1 MDKLID
7 RLMIIG
13 MILFLIAQ
21 MKCVAQLKQI
31 DRDIEHIQT
40 SLNVMDKRAYI
51 YGNWASLEE
60 YQGVLG

>member
-1 MDKLID
+1 MEKWID

-21 MKCVAQLKQI
+21 MKCMAQLKQI
-31 DRDIEHIQT
+31 DREIDYIQT

-51 YGNWASLEE
+51 YGNWDSVEE